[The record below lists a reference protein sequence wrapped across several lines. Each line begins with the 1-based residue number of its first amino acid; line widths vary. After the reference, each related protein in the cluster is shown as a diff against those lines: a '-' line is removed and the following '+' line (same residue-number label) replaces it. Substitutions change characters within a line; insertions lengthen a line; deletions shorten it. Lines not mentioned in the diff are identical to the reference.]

1 VVTEFGCCTYRG
13 AAARGGTGWAIIDRA
28 TGTLHGEYV
37 RDEAEQAAYLRE
49 LLAIFEEEGVDSAFW
64 FTFAGYG
71 MPHRP
76 GDPARDLDL
85 ASYGVVK
92 VLEDRRG
99 TAYPGMA
106 WEPQESFHALAAAYA
121 S

>member
-1 VVTEFGCCTYRG
+1 M
-13 AAARGGTGWAIIDRA
+13 
-28 TGTLHGEYV
+28 
-37 RDEAEQAAYLRE
+37 RDETEQAAYLRE
-49 LLAIFEEEGVDSAFW
+49 LLAIFEEEASSAPP
-64 FTFAGYG
+64 GSPSP
-71 MPHRP
+71 PHRP

-92 VLEDRRG
+92 MLGEGRG

-106 WEPQESFHALAAAYA
+106 WEPKESFHALAAAYA